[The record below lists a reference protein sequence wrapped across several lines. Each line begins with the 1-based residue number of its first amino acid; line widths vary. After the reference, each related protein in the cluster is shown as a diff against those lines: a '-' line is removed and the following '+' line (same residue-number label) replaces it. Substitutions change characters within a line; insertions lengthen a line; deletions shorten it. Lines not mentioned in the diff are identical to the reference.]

1 MIIDEKIAS
10 RIKETAERLVEDGQL
25 PSNNELEKQYNTFR
39 SKFGPEK
46 LQNLDGEELLET
58 IHNISNR
65 DSLVYWMEFKKD
77 EEFPNYS
84 GGIGGGSAYKYGLF
98 KSIKTGQWTSGSPQ
112 KPITLTVAEAVDIV
126 RKNRDQLIQGAEL
139 LNNFPENG
147 SKDDYY
153 KLQKDMEKEIPDI
166 QNSAWVHKY
175 FSLLFPN
182 KLDDF
187 HSLNFQEFYLLKLL
201 LIPGEG
207 LGRYSYASYYK
218 KIANDLNLPI
228 SILTSTLVNIFGK
241 PCSHWQ
247 LIISI
252 KNENNDLFKEMIDG
266 NYITIGWEKL
276 DDFRQYLDSDNQK
289 IAITQSILEKY
300 PNLPTNKNQVQEI
313 LNFLNKAAIN
323 DIVII
328 SDQKKV
334 FAIGK
339 IKDEYSFISN
349 HKHPHQRRVEWL
361 NKETWKFPVTEKAET
376 GFFLMSD
383 KKNKLEC
390 EKQLAFIDSPP
401 TSINPFIE
409 KIQAILERKKQV
421 ILYGPPGTGKT
432 YWAEETT
439 KELSARNQFNKS
451 YSQLT
456 NEEKDLIYGN
466 DNISTVRVCCFHPNY
481 GYEDFIEG
489 YRPEKTNDHMV
500 FVLKDGVFKKLC
512 QDARDSSTKNY
523 YLIIDE
529 INRGDIPRIFGELIF
544 LIEKNKRGK
553 TVILPASKEPF
564 SIPDNVYIIGT
575 MNTAD
580 RSIALLDT
588 ALRRRFGF
596 HELMPDSTILGDIT
610 FNGLPLGPWL
620 TLLNQR
626 ITENLGHDARN
637 LQIGHSYFLENTKP
651 ITDVHTFIRII
662 REDIIPLLQEYFY
675 ENITLID
682 NILGKGIID
691 SNKLRVREEL
701 FEPSKQDELIQI
713 LLALT
718 PELIESKE
726 AIQSEE
732 KQLEQNDEENGD
744 INENSK

>member
-1 MIIDEKIAS
+1 MIIDEKIAN
-10 RIKETAERLVEDGQL
+10 RIMKTTKRLFEDGHL
-25 PSNNELEKQYNTFR
+25 PSNTELEKQYNTFR
-39 SKFGPEK
+39 NKFGPEK

-84 GGIGGGSAYKYGLF
+84 GGIGGGSSYKFGLF
-98 KSIKTGQWTSGSPQ
+98 KSIKTGEWMSGSPQ
-112 KPITLTVAEAVDIV
+112 KPITLTVAEAIDIA
-126 RKNRDQLIQGAEL
+126 RKNRNQLIKGTEL
-139 LNNFPENG
+139 LKNFPENG

-153 KLQKDMEKEIPDI
+153 KLQKDMEKELPDI

-201 LIPGEG
+201 LIPGDG
-207 LGRYSYASYYK
+207 MGRYSFAIYYK

-228 SILTSTLVNIFGK
+228 TILTSTLVVIFGK
-241 PCSHWQ
+241 PCNHWQ

-252 KNENNDLFKEMIDG
+252 KNENKNLLEEMVDG

-276 DDFRQYLDSDNQK
+276 DDFRHYLDSDNQK
-289 IAITQSILEKY
+289 KATTQSILENY

-323 DIVII
+323 DIVMI

-334 FAIGK
+334 FAIGN

-349 HKHPHQRRVEWL
+349 HKHPHQRRIEWL
-361 NKETWKFPVTEKAET
+361 NKETWDLPVLEKEEP
-376 GFFLMSD
+376 GFFLIS
-383 KKNKLEC
+383 KNENKLEC
-390 EKQLAFIDSPP
+390 EKQLAFIDSPQ

-432 YWAEETT
+432 YWAEETA

-451 YSQLT
+451 YSLLT

-466 DNISTVRVCCFHPNY
+466 DYISSVRVCCFHPNY

-489 YRPEKTNDHMV
+489 YKPEKANDHMV

-512 QDARDSSTKNY
+512 QDARDNSSKNY

-544 LIEKNKRGK
+544 LIEKNKREK
-553 TVILPASKEPF
+553 TVILPLSKKPF
-564 SIPDNVYIIGT
+564 SIPDNVYLIGT

-596 HELMPDSTILGDIT
+596 YELMPNSSILGDIT

-651 ITDVHTFIRII
+651 ITDVYKFIRII
-662 REDIIPLLQEYFY
+662 REDIIPLLEEYFY

-691 SNKLRVREEL
+691 SNKLRIREEL

-732 KQLEQNDEENGD
+732 NRLEQNEEENGD
-744 INENSK
+744 INENS